1 MKQLTALFMFV
12 LLSAYVQAA
21 PVTTAVVNRPT
32 TMATVSRPTTTATVN
47 RPTTTAVVN
56 RPTTVVP
63 VLRPVTTA
71 VVERP
76 VTTATVSHPT
86 TQAVVS
92 HPGERGVS
100 YVPTP
105 APAPAAPAAKA
116 QSSAS
121 KPTSSSS
128 VGSYTPSYKNAKDLK
143 ATGVP
148 QAADMLK
155 AASGLGMTN
164 SDSAQKEADA
174 KAFKVEKGMS
184 TQVSEEDVLKKTKLP
199 GNIDSI
205 LKQRNFEEAK
215 AAGKK

>member
-32 TMATVSRPTTTATVN
+32 TTATVSRPTTTATVN
-47 RPTTTAVVN
+47 RPTTTAVVS
-56 RPTTVVP
+56 RPKTAVSVYQ
-63 VLRPVTTA
+63 PVTTV

-105 APAPAAPAAKA
+105 APAPKA

-121 KPTSSSS
+121 KKTSSSS

-143 ATGVP
+143 ATEAP
-148 QAADMLK
+148 QAATMVN
-155 AASGLGMTN
+155 ASSGLGMTN

-199 GNIDSI
+199 SNIDSI

-215 AAGKK
+215 AAGKR